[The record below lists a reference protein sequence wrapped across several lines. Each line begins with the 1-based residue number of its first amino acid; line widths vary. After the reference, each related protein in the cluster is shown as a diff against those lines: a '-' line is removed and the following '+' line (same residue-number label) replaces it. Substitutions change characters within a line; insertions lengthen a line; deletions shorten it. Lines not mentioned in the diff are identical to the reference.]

1 MPERDTATAM
11 YDVLTGDED
20 ARVCKDIPEE
30 ACRVLPGNFF
40 RNLVSFTATKIG
52 DQVASAK
59 LVLPWLL
66 SVVAA
71 PAWMTGVLVPIREAG
86 ALLPQL
92 FVAAF
97 IRRRAVRKGF
107 WSAGSVVQGLCV
119 MAMAGAALS
128 LSGTPAGLAIVGLLV
143 VFSLA
148 RGVSSVAA
156 KDVLGK
162 TVSKERRGT
171 MMGWAGSLAGAAT
184 LGIGLWLGSGYGALE
199 DRRTLIAVLLAA
211 GALWLAAA
219 AVFATLREVPGAT
232 AGGGNAFAEGIQSLG
247 LLRRDRAFRHFVLTR
262 TLLLGSAL
270 LLPFYTLLAGR
281 LAGDGLAG
289 LGAMIVAGGVAGMV
303 SSPLWGRWADRSSR
317 TVMGAAALLAAAL
330 GAAVLGAITAGCAWL
345 ESPWTWGAVFFL
357 GAFAHEGARLGRK
370 TYLLD
375 LATQDNRAAY
385 TAVSNTIIGVMLLV
399 FGGISAL
406 LQLLG
411 TGVVIGALA
420 LSALA
425 AAVMSRR
432 LPEA

>member
-1 MPERDTATAM
+1 MTRRDTITAL
-11 YDVLTGDED
+11 YDALTGDED

-40 RNLVSFTATKIG
+40 RNLFSYTATKIG
-52 DQVASAK
+52 DQIASAR

-66 SVVAA
+66 GLVAA
-71 PAWMTGVLVPIREAG
+71 PGWMTGLLVPIRESG

-107 WSAGSVVQGLCV
+107 WSAGSLVQGLCIF
-119 MAMAGAALS
+119 AIAGAAIS
-128 LSGTPAGLAIVGLLV
+128 LEGAAAGWTVLGLLA

-171 MMGWAGSLAGAAT
+171 MMGWAGALAGAAT
-184 LGIGLWLGSGYGALE
+184 LGIGLWLGSGYGVLA
-199 DRRTLIAVLLAA
+199 DKRTLIIVLMAA
-211 GALWLAAA
+211 GTLWLVAAGI
-219 AVFATLREVPGAT
+219 FATLREVPGAT
-232 AGGGNAFAEGIQSLG
+232 SGGGNAFTEGLASLG
-247 LLRRDRAFRHFVLTR
+247 LLRSDRAFRHFVLTR
-262 TLLLGSAL
+262 TLMLGSAL
-270 LLPFYTLLAGR
+270 LMPFYTMLAGR
-281 LAGDGLAG
+281 MAGDGLTG

-317 TVMGAAALLAAAL
+317 GVMGISAAMAAAT
-330 GAAVLGAITAGCAWL
+330 GAAVLAGMAAGGAWL
-345 ESPWTWGAVFFL
+345 ASPWTWGAVFFL

-370 TYLLD
+370 TYLVD
-375 LATQDNRAAY
+375 LATQETRAAY
-385 TAVSNTIIGVMLLV
+385 TAVSNTVIGLMLLV
-399 FGGISAL
+399 FGAFSAL
-406 LQLLG
+406 LQLAG
-411 TGVVIGALA
+411 TEVVIA
-420 LSALA
+420 ALA
-425 AAVMSRR
+425 ASSLAAAFMSRR